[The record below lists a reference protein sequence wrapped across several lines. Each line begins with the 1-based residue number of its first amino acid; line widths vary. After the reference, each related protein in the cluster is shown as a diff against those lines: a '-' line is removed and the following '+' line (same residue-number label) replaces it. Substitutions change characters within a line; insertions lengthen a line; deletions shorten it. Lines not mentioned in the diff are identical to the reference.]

1 MVLYVQRNFYYPPII
16 QKEVDMHELDYQAK
30 KELPIIKELIE
41 KTKQE
46 IASQKHLP
54 KSNIRKAL
62 GYLLSLSPYLKNH
75 IQKPEARIDNNVAE
89 RAIRPIALGRKN
101 WLFVGSEGGGETA
114 AILLLLVQTC
124 KAHKIN
130 PQEYLEDVMRRLLS
144 HNSQKLHELLPEA
157 WAKEKSAPD
166 TS

>member
-1 MVLYVQRNFYYPPII
+1 MATSDAYEYEAIAWEQSAEEKTQIRR
-16 QKEVDMHELDYQAK
+16 E
-30 KELPIIKELIE
+30 KELIG

-62 GYLLSLSPYLKNH
+62 GYLLSLSPHLKNH

-101 WLFVGSEGGGETA
+101 WLFLGSEGGGETA
-114 AILLLLVQTC
+114 AILLSLVQTC

-130 PQEYLEDVMRRLLS
+130 PQEYLEDVMRRLL